1 MIVTSARN
9 VTKVIETTIS
19 QQIIEKEVESDNE
32 YSTIERKQLM
42 NNIFSIDECRQR
54 VGVRSKFGAQTE
66 A

>member
-32 YSTIERKQLM
+32 YSTLERKQLM
-42 NNIFSIDECRQR
+42 NNIFSIDERRQR
-54 VGVRSKFGAQTE
+54 VGVRSKFGA
-66 A
+66 